1 RRRRSGRG
9 RRRFCAAV
17 DPATMRAVS
26 ERSGHGRDPAAS
38 PSRLELRR
46 RGGTAAQPAAL
57 ARYIVLARLGRGGDG
72 IVYAAWDPELD
83 RRVAIKLLRRAG
95 GREARLVREA
105 RMLAKLSHPNIVKL
119 HDVERDVDADDGVTV
134 FLVMEYLG
142 GGDLA
147 RWLAQR
153 RRGVAELV
161 RVFATVGRAL
171 AAAHRAGIVHRD
183 VKPSNILLDDHGHPR
198 VVDFGLAEHE
208 RTEAAE
214 IVGTLPYMAPE
225 QHRGAAADARADQ
238 WSLAVSL
245 LEALRGERVFV
256 GPPSVLAAAKARG
269 AFVLPPGLPR
279 ALGRAI
285 TRALSPDPAQRFDD
299 MDAFV
304 AAIERAMQ
312 RTRWPARA
320 ALAAAVAGGV
330 ALLRSG
336 LAEPPCAL
344 PEGAPSAVAAESA
357 LWRDSGAAP
366 TVARLSEL
374 TAGWDASWRA
384 LCGEAS
390 DGTSTAVR
398 EASRACL
405 QREAASWSAALATA
419 ERAAGPARARAQ
431 ALLDTWR
438 DQPRCDESDGALPQ
452 AIDDA
457 SAWVAAAQAGVLH
470 RLGRDAD
477 ALAIVAGASEG
488 TEVSAAARASLR
500 RVAAAAHAQRGEYER
515 ASEALFEAA
524 WQAERAGDD
533 RSAALAWLEL
543 AWLEGVERG
552 DARAQQ
558 WHGFAAAAV
567 ERAGAPA
574 RLRAELLH
582 LQGGLH
588 YRAGRL
594 DAALHDYR
602 EALALQRIEVGDDDP
617 WVARTHNH
625 LGNVHGERGEHD
637 LAADSCAQALAIR
650 RASLVPDHPLVAA
663 ALNNL
668 AQVRLRQHQ
677 PAAAAALVEESLQRL
692 TGQGG
697 PHELVARVLQA
708 QVLRELGQTAAAT
721 RELRAALGVRIARLE
736 RDHPTAVLAR
746 DQLAALQARSR

>member
-1 RRRRSGRG
+1 M
-9 RRRFCAAV
+9 
-17 DPATMRAVS
+17 PAVS
-26 ERSGHGRDPAAS
+26 ERSGHDRDLAAS
-38 PSRLELRR
+38 TPRLELRR

-57 ARYIVLARLGRGGDG
+57 ARYVVLARLGRGGDG

-153 RRGVAELV
+153 RHGTAELV
-161 RVFATVGRAL
+161 RVFAAVGRAL

-183 VKPSNILLDDHGHPR
+183 VKPSNILLDDHGQPR

-208 RTEAAE
+208 RTEPAE

-225 QHRGAAADARADQ
+225 QHRGAPADARADQ

-256 GPPSVLAAAKARG
+256 GPAQVLAEAKARA
-269 AFVLPPGLPR
+269 AFVVPPGLPR

-285 TRALSPDPAQRFDD
+285 TRALSPDPSHRFAD
-299 MDAFV
+299 MDGFV
-304 AAIERAMQ
+304 AALERAMQ
-312 RTRWPARA
+312 PPRWPMRTAVAAA
-320 ALAAAVAGGV
+320 ALAAVALVRGHLAQPPCTLPDDAPAVVADAS
-330 ALLRSG
+330 ALLR
-336 LAEPPCAL
+336 EP
-344 PEGAPSAVAAESA
+344 
-357 LWRDSGAAP
+357 GAA
-366 TVARLSEL
+366 TTAARLSEL
-374 TAGWDASWRA
+374 TARWDASWRA
-384 LCGEAS
+384 LCGEAN

-398 EASRACL
+398 ERGRACL
-405 QREAASWSAALATA
+405 RREAASWRAALAIA
-419 ERAAGPARARAQ
+419 ERAAGPGRARAQ

-438 DQPRCDESDGALPQ
+438 DQPHCDEREGSRGVDDGPAEE
-452 AIDDA
+452 A
-457 SAWVAAAQAGVLH
+457 AWIAAAQAGVLH

-477 ALAIVAGASEG
+477 ALAILEGAPGGAEASP
-488 TEVSAAARASLR
+488 AARAALR
-500 RVAAAAHAQRGEYER
+500 RVSAAAHAQRGEYER

-533 RSAALAWLEL
+533 RGAALAWLEL
-543 AWLEGVERG
+543 AWLEGVERDG
-552 DARAQQ
+552 TRAQQ
-558 WHGFAAAAV
+558 WRGFAAAAV

-588 YRAGRL
+588 YRGGRL

-602 EALALQRIEVGDDDP
+602 EALALQRAELGDDDP

-625 LGNVHGERGEHD
+625 LGNVLGELGDHD
-637 LAADSCAQALAIR
+637 AAAEACGQALAIR
-650 RASLVPDHPLVAA
+650 RATLVPEHPLVAA

-668 AQVRLRQHQ
+668 AQLRLRQHQ
-677 PAAAAALVEESLQRL
+677 PAAAAALIEESLQRL
-692 TGQGG
+692 AGQGG

-708 QVLRELGQTAAAT
+708 QVLRELGEPAAAT

-746 DQLAALQARSR
+746 DQLAALQPAPR